1 MRNLPSLKALQ
12 AFEAASRLGSFVTA
26 AEELL
31 VTPSAISH
39 QVRALERELGV
50 TLFHRVHRSI
60 VLTDLGRRYAEQIAE
75 TFGAIETATR
85 SIARSSKSDILTIH
99 VVPSLAAQWLMP
111 RLSRFSSQNPDVD
124 VRVNASVAPV
134 DLATGEA
141 DLDIRYGTVFPTTGV
156 AVVPFPEETVLPL
169 CSPALM
175 HGDYP
180 IRTPA
185 DLRHHTLIHSE
196 VNLISWGDWL
206 KWAGAPP
213 IDLARGPRFDR
224 SFMAISSAVDSVGV
238 CLESHM
244 LVQRELASGQLV
256 APFGME
262 GPKISGHSLMFM
274 KSRARLPKIRL
285 FQAWLFRELGHEGPV
300 PALDEPGGR
309 GEENAGGI

>member
-31 VTPSAISH
+31 VTPSAVSH

-60 VLTDLGRRYAEQIAE
+60 LLTDAGQRYAKHVAE
-75 TFGAIETATR
+75 AFGALETATR
-85 SIARSSKSDILTIH
+85 SISRSTKSDILTIH
-99 VVPSLAAQWLMP
+99 VVPSFAAQWLMP
-111 RLSRFSSQNPDVD
+111 RLARFSAQNPDVD
-124 VRVNASVAPV
+124 VRVNASTSVV
-134 DLATGEA
+134 DLASGEA
-141 DLDIRYGTVFPTTGV
+141 DLAIRYGTVFPTAGV
-156 AVVPFPEETVLPL
+156 EVVPFPEEIVLPL
-169 CSPALM
+169 CSPELI

-196 VNLISWGDWL
+196 VNLITWREWL
-206 KWAGAPP
+206 KWAGAPS
-213 IDLARGPRFDR
+213 IDLTRGPRFDR
-224 SFMAISSAVDSVGV
+224 SFMSISSAVDSAGV

-256 APFGME
+256 APFGLE
-262 GPKISGHSLMFM
+262 GPTISGHCLMFM
-274 KSRARLPKIRL
+274 KSRRQLPKINL
-285 FQAWLFRELGHEGPV
+285 FQTWLFREFSQS
-300 PALDEPGGR
+300 
-309 GEENAGGI
+309 

>member
-31 VTPSAISH
+31 VTPSAVSH

-60 VLTDLGRRYAEQIAE
+60 LLTDVGRRYAEHIAE
-75 TFGAIETATR
+75 VFGALETATR
-85 SIARSSKSDILTIH
+85 SIARSTKSDILTIH

-111 RLSRFSSQNPDVD
+111 RLSRFSAQNPDVD
-124 VRVNASVAPV
+124 VRVNASTAAV
-134 DLATGEA
+134 DLASGEA
-141 DLDIRYGTVFPTTGV
+141 DLDIRYGTVFPTAGV
-156 AVVPFPEETVLPL
+156 EVVPFPEEIVLPL
-169 CSPALM
+169 CSPELI

-196 VNLISWGDWL
+196 VNLITWREWL
-206 KWAGAPP
+206 RWAGAPT
-213 IDLARGPRFDR
+213 IDLTRGPRFDR
-224 SFMAISSAVDSVGV
+224 SFMSISAAVDSVGV

-256 APFGME
+256 APFGLE
-262 GPKISGHSLMFM
+262 GPTISGHSLMFM
-274 KSRARLPKIRL
+274 KSRGQLPKIHL
-285 FQAWLFRELGHEGPV
+285 FQTWLFSELGGMIEYK
-300 PALDEPGGR
+300 
-309 GEENAGGI
+309 